1 MNNTTNKTN
10 ITYNYF
16 NSNNTTTTIN
26 SNNKNNT
33 VNSNNKL
40 SSWNIYR
47 VDQTVKARDIVS
59 QWFSDSTPISALSQD
74 VTDTKLMDVV
84 EKTWSD
90 KVPINRVVQRQTRWR

>member
-1 MNNTTNKTN
+1 MTNKTN

-16 NSNNTTTTIN
+16 NSNNTTVGSNKTTTTIN

-47 VDQTVKARDIVS
+47 INQTVKARDIVG
-59 QWFSDSTPISALSQD
+59 QWFADSTPISALSQD
-74 VTDTKLMDVV
+74 VTDTKLDGCHR
-84 EKTWSD
+84 ED
-90 KVPINRVVQRQTRWR
+90 LE